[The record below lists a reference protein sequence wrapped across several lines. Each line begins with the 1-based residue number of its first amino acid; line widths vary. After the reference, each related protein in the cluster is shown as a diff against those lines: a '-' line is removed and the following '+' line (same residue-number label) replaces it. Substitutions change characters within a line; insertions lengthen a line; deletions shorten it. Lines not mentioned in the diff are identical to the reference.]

1 MDDYKREL
9 YMRVRDRLM
18 DPKQAHDSICLSL
31 MSELGNEGHMKNIYN
46 QSFIENLCSEMKEL
60 FDEKT
65 WYKPRVWKDTTYNP
79 NKYNT
84 NYWWDPY
91 DWVEPRI
98 AMIDF
103 LLNNR

>member
-1 MDDYKREL
+1 MDDYKRAL

-18 DPKQAHDSICLSL
+18 GPKKDHDSICFTL
-31 MSELGNEGHMKNIYN
+31 MSELGNEGHMKDIYN
-46 QSFIENLCSEMKEL
+46 LCFIEGLCSEMKEL

-65 WYKPRVWKDTTYNP
+65 WCKPGVWKDTTYSS

-84 NYWWDPY
+84 NYWWTPY
-91 DWVEPRI
+91 NWTEPRI